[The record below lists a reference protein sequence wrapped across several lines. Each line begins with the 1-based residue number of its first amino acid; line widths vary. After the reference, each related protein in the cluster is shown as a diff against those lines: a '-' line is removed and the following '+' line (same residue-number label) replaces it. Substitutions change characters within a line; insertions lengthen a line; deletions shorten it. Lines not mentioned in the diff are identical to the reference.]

1 MGTSDPFVR
10 IELKDDLLPPSE
22 PLAVDVHD
30 NHGRLVVRAGEQVT
44 RSLIDRLRKLGI
56 LEIFVTTAEAASP
69 DFWPRWG
76 EEWLRSAR
84 ARMQLL
90 TPEAGVPGE
99 MLKRFDAALEKAV
112 GETVRQR
119 LSREES

>member
-1 MGTSDPFVR
+1 MGSSEPFVR
-10 IELKDDLLPPSE
+10 IELKDDPPLPSE

-30 NHGRLVVRAGEQVT
+30 SHGRLVVRAGEQVT
-44 RSLIDRLRKLGI
+44 RSLMERLGKLGI
-56 LEIFVTTAEAASP
+56 LEIFVTTTEAASP

-90 TPEAGVPGE
+90 TPESGVPRE
-99 MLKRFDAALEKAV
+99 MLERFDAALEKAI

-119 LSREES
+119 IRREES